1 VGARLAVVGG
11 HSILGSGFGAD
22 GRPTE
27 HRDPTGGVV
36 TLLDRGTHVVLQR
49 HGVDT
54 YVPAPRVDHA
64 ANVRALMDAGCDRVL
79 AVSSVGG
86 LRAELGVGTFV
97 APDDFI
103 ALAGTPAVH
112 DDARGHVVP
121 AFDGEWRTAVL
132 AAARDRGHTD
142 VRDGG
147 VYWQS
152 PGPRFETPAEIGL
165 IARFADVVG
174 MTAASECVAAQ
185 ELGLRYAVLC
195 VVDNLANGVGV
206 HPLTPEE
213 FEAGKR
219 ATRATVLA
227 FLDDVVPALT

>member
-1 VGARLAVVGG
+1 MGARLAIVGG

-22 GRPTE
+22 GRPSE
-27 HRDPTGGVV
+27 HRHPHGAVV
-36 TLLDRGTHVVLQR
+36 TLLDRATHVVLQR
-49 HGVDT
+49 HGVGT
-54 YVPAPRVDHA
+54 YVPAPRVDHG
-64 ANVRALMDAGCDRVL
+64 ANVRALVDAGCDRVL

-97 APDDFI
+97 APDDFM
-103 ALAGTPAVH
+103 ALAGTPPVH

-121 AFDGEWRTAVL
+121 AFDREWRATVL
-132 AAARDRGHTD
+132 AAARDRGHTG

-152 PGPRFETPAEIGL
+152 PGPRFETPAEIRF

-195 VVDNLANGVGV
+195 VVDNLANGVGA
-206 HPLTPEE
+206 HPLTAEE

-219 ATRATVLA
+219 ATRAAVLA